1 MANNRPK
8 SKKRDR
14 SKSISSVQPRN
25 YSEYLKKTEGAASN
39 VVPAQPSVSARPTR
53 VAVASGKGSETV
65 DWQGDYGHVLRD
77 LRTMLI
83 VSVLLFAVMI
93 GTGFFL

>member
-25 YSEYLKKTEGAASN
+25 YSEYLKKSEGAAAN
-39 VVPAQPSVSARPTR
+39 VVPEQPAAPTR
-53 VAVASGKGSETV
+53 STRVTVPAGKGSETV
-65 DWQGDYGHVLRD
+65 DWQGEYGHVLRD
-77 LRTMLI
+77 LRTMFI
-83 VSVLLFAVMI
+83 VTVFLFAVMI

>member
-8 SKKRDR
+8 SKRRDR

-25 YSEYLKKTEGAASN
+25 YSEYLKKTEGAEAN
-39 VVPAQPSVSARPTR
+39 VLPAQETTPKRSTR
-53 VAVASGKGSETV
+53 AAVATGKGSETV
-65 DWQGDYGHVLRD
+65 DWQGEYSYVLRD

-83 VSVLLFAVMI
+83 VSVILFAVMI
-93 GTGFFL
+93 GTGFFI